1 MDGGAQVG
9 RMRRVHDIGGLEDGP
24 IDRTEPEHAPWKKR
38 VDALRAL
45 CSRHKL
51 MRTDELRRCT
61 EDLGYGVYDALS
73 YHERRIASIANMLLE
88 KGVFTVEELGRKM
101 TEVEKRLLE
110 ERKS

>member
-1 MDGGAQVG
+1 
-9 RMRRVHDIGGLEDGP
+9 
-24 IDRTEPEHAPWKKR
+24 
-38 VDALRAL
+38 
-45 CSRHKL
+45 

-88 KGVFTVEELGRKM
+88 KGVFTVDELGRKM
-101 TEVEKRLLE
+101 AEVEQRLSK